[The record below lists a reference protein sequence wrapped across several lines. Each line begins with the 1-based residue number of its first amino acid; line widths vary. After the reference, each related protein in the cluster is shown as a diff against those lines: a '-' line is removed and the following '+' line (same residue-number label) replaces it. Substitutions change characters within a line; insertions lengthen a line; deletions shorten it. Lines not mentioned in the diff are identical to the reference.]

1 MIIGKL
7 VFGKDGLNH
16 GLELCLSK
24 AGLTAHP
31 VTEATASGCDILL
44 VSMFWYRNVYEL
56 ELFLRNSGIKKGS
69 GRPWIIAGGM
79 QATMTP
85 EIVSEFVDFVFIG
98 DGDDHLGAVVK
109 EVSETGQCTHPHIYR
124 SSDASVPDP
133 AMCAPSAY
141 MIRTNDDA
149 GTLRC
154 EIARGCKFKCAFCC
168 IANLKPYREVSFA
181 DLEDSIKKASGKR
194 CSFFAPE
201 RACHSEWSK
210 IKAALKKHNCHDMG
224 QDARLEHLGE
234 IDGGM
239 VTFGLEGI
247 SEKLRRSIGKPFSDQ
262 MVMDRLGEFVSTRK
276 NIARVSIYFIA
287 NLPGE
292 DESDWE
298 NIWEL
303 FGRIG
308 KEEWSRRLVLCPVLN
323 PLSPK
328 PFTRLK
334 EAEIDIFAPYGDKWS
349 RLLRR
354 DGGQWGYRI
363 VETLVWGP
371 LERTMDAIVQRGKTS
386 GARVIKRLSS
396 KILKGM
402 PPSKDRVP
410 TAKAILGICA
420 NEGIHLDYLEGRR
433 KDIA

>member
-1 MIIGKL
+1 
-7 VFGKDGLNH
+7 
-16 GLELCLSK
+16 
-24 AGLTAHP
+24 
-31 VTEATASGCDILL
+31 
-44 VSMFWYRNVYEL
+44 
-56 ELFLRNSGIKKGS
+56 
-69 GRPWIIAGGM
+69 
-79 QATMTP
+79 
-85 EIVSEFVDFVFIG
+85 
-98 DGDDHLGAVVK
+98 
-109 EVSETGQCTHPHIYR
+109 
-124 SSDASVPDP
+124 
-133 AMCAPSAY
+133 
-141 MIRTNDDA
+141 
-149 GTLRC
+149 
-154 EIARGCKFKCAFCC
+154 
-168 IANLKPYREVSFA
+168 
-181 DLEDSIKKASGKR
+181 
-194 CSFFAPE
+194 
-201 RACHSEWSK
+201 
-210 IKAALKKHNCHDMG
+210 
-224 QDARLEHLGE
+224 
-234 IDGGM
+234 
-239 VTFGLEGI
+239 
-247 SEKLRRSIGKPFSDQ
+247 
-262 MVMDRLGEFVSTRK
+262 VSTRK

-292 DESDWE
+292 DESDWA
-298 NIWEL
+298 NIWDL